1 MQRLLRVVAVV
12 SLKTGE
18 VAPPP
23 PPTAIQNPRLAVL
36 RLEVEL
42 VRGLL
47 GDAACEYSM
56 RTRKW

>member
-1 MQRLLRVVAVV
+1 MRRLLRVGAVV

-18 VAPPP
+18 VAP

-36 RLEVEL
+36 RLEIEL

-47 GDAACEYSM
+47 VDAACEYSM
-56 RTRKW
+56 RTLKW

>member
-1 MQRLLRVVAVV
+1 
-12 SLKTGE
+12 LKTGE